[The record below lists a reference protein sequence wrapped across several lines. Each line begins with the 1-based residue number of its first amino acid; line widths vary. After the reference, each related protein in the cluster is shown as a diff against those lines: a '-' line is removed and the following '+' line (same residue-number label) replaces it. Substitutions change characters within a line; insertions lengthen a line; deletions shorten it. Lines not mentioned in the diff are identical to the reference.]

1 MEDWVDRRFSRQAL
15 LKYAGA
21 GAVSFTVADL
31 AGVFS
36 APAHAAVRRSE
47 ATTLNVL
54 CWEGY
59 TDKAFATPFQKKTG
73 IKINSTFIGSNDEL
87 IAKLR
92 AAPELYDL
100 VTPSS
105 DTTPLLIEAGAVQR
119 IDTSKVPNWKTV
131 QPYFKTAPNVDVGG
145 KLYGVPMCWGFIPV
159 IADLTAIPKPA
170 HTWAILWDPTY
181 KGEISIWQ
189 DISTIWSTALLLGY
203 KNLYTL
209 SDAQLAAVKKKL
221 LEQKPL
227 LRKYWSTAG
236 ELTNLFLNH
245 EVVVG
250 NSFGGLTVTQLRE
263 NGRKVEEFIPKE
275 GATAWVDNWMISKQ
289 SKNLDA
295 AYQWLNW
302 IHAPHTQVQ
311 IAKVT
316 GYGVSN
322 RNALKLLPK
331 SYAKTYHLNESNF
344 IPKLTFWKKVP
355 RRQKYLDTLNAVV
368 AG

>member
-1 MEDWVDRRFSRQAL
+1 MEEWTDRRFSREAL

-31 AGVFS
+31 AGLFRT
-36 APAHAAVRRSE
+36 PAQAAVGQSQ

-59 TDKAFATPFQKKTG
+59 TDKAFAAPFTKQTG

-92 AAPELYDL
+92 AAPGLYDL

-105 DTTPLLIEAGAVQR
+105 DTTPLLIEAGAVQQ
-119 IDTSKVPNWKTV
+119 IDTTKVPNWKTV
-131 QPYFKTAPNVDVGG
+131 QPYFKTAPNVSVGG

-159 IADLTAIPKPA
+159 IADLTAVPKPP
-170 HTWAILWDPTY
+170 HTWGLLWDAKY
-181 KGEISIWQ
+181 KGKISVWQ
-189 DISTIWSTALLLGY
+189 DISTIWSAALYLGY

-209 SDAQLAAVKKKL
+209 SDAQLSAVKKKL

-236 ELTNLFLNH
+236 ELTNLFMNH

-250 NSFGGLTVTQLRE
+250 NSFGGLTVTQLTE

-302 IHAPHTQVQ
+302 IHAPKTQVQ
-311 IAKVT
+311 IGKVT

-331 SYAKTYHLNESNF
+331 SYVKTYHLDESSF